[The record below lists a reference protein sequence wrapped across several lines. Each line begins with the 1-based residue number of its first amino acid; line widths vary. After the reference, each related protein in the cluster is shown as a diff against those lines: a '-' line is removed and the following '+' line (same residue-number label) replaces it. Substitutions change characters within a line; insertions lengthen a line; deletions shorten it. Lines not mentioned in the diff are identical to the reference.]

1 MLTPYRARG
10 VTLQNRIVVSPMA
23 MYSARDGLIN
33 DFHIAHLGARAM
45 GGAGLVFAEM
55 TCVSP
60 DARITP
66 GCLGLWNDEQAAGW
80 KRLGRF
86 DPFGRPGEGWHSARP
101 CRPQR
106 LDAVAWEGIDQPLE
120 TGGWPLISASRSA
133 RICPHSPVPARDD
146 PRGHGAGA

>member
-1 MLTPYRARG
+1 MLTPFRARG
-10 VTLQNRIVVSPMA
+10 VSLQNRIVVSPMA
-23 MYSARDGLIN
+23 MYSAKDGLID

-80 KRLGRF
+80 KRLVDLIHCVGPPKAGMQLGHSGRKGSTRV
-86 DPFGRPGEGWHSARP
+86 P
-101 CRPQR
+101 
-106 LDAVAWEGIDQPLE
+106 WEGMDEPLAE
-120 TGGWPLISASRSA
+120 GGWPLISASPLPYLKTARS
-133 RICPHSPVPARDD
+133 
-146 PRGHGAGA
+146 RGR